1 MAAHSSILAWR
12 IPWTEEHSRLESG
25 GRKESDRTERLTL
38 EGLGKQRART
48 GMPGTLYKCN
58 LIYSSQ

>member
-1 MAAHSSILAWR
+1 MDRGAQRAR
-12 IPWTEEHSRLESG
+12 VYG

-38 EGLGKQRART
+38 EGIGKQRART
-48 GMPGTLYKCN
+48 GMPGTLYKCY